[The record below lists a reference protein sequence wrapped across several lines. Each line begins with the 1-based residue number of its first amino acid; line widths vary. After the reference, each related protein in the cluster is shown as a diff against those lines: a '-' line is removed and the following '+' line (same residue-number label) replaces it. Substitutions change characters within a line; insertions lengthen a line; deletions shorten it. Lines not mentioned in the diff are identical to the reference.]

1 MKTPRQTV
9 HLICNAH
16 LDPVWL
22 WQWPE
27 GAAEALATFRVAADL
42 CEEHDTFIFNH
53 NEVILYEWIQEYEPA
68 LFKRIQKLV
77 KQGRWHIMGGWYLQ
91 PDCNMP
97 AGESFVRQILTGR
110 AYFKKHFNSVPRT
123 AINLDPFGHTRGLV
137 QILAKAGFD
146 SYLFGRPDENFLT
159 LASNAFVWVG
169 YDGSEVLATRFPFPY
184 NSELG
189 RARENIEQRIEKHAD
204 VEVLPI
210 LWGVGNH
217 GGGPSRHDIKQLR
230 KLIEQQSDRTIKHS
244 TPEAYFADLGR
255 HADRLPKYRQDLN
268 PWGPG
273 CYTSMALVKQKH
285 RQLENDLYLTEKML
299 STAAVQERLA
309 YPLQDVQQ
317 AQRDLL
323 VAQFH
328 DILPGSAI
336 APVEQDSLHTL
347 GHGLEILSRLRTRAF
362 LALAQGQKAAPAG
375 TIPVLVYNP
384 HPFAVDQIVECEFN
398 LPMARPLDTWTDVH
412 VHQGKTP
419 LPAQVEKEHTSLPCD
434 WRKRVVF
441 RARLEP
447 GQMNRFDCTTTV
459 LPAKPEPALKK
470 NKAGHYRF
478 KTDDLEVVI
487 NGRSGLIDR
496 YRVDGRDCL
505 APQAFRPV
513 VMRDDADSWTT
524 GGTRFNKQVGAFK
537 LAPHR
542 LTGHFTGA
550 DLPALEPLH
559 VIEDGPARTVVE
571 ALFHYGSSFIC
582 QRYKLP
588 KVGTEIE
595 LEITVQWNEKD
606 RMLKLRVPSPGAE
619 DETYI
624 GQVAYGVADL
634 PADGTEAVAQ
644 KWTGLVSRKN
654 NLALTVI
661 NDGIYGSDFS
671 DKGWRLTLLRSPAY
685 AAEDLPQEARQRYVP
700 RQDQG
705 RRTFRLWF
713 NAGKVNTRLNAVDR
727 EALVRNEKPEALSF
741 FPSGQ
746 GRPAKPFATLSDGV
760 IQIAAIKPAEKGP
773 DYVIRLF
780 EPTGRRRTTTLNLPL
795 LKKRLKLTFGAFELK
810 TLRINPT
817 TGKHCET
824 DLLEKPMAD

>member
-1 MKTPRQTV
+1 MKRPQQRV

-42 CEEHDTFIFNH
+42 CEEHETFIFNH
-53 NEVILYEWIQEYEPA
+53 NEAVLYEWIQEYEPS
-68 LFKRIQKLV
+68 LFKRIQRLV

-110 AYFKKHFNSVPRT
+110 AYFRKHFNVMPRT
-123 AINLDPFGHTRGLV
+123 AINVDPFGHTRGLV

-146 SYLFGRPDENFLT
+146 SYLFGRPDDAFLKLT
-159 LASNAFVWVG
+159 NNAFVWVG

-184 NSELG
+184 NSDLG
-189 RARENIEQRIEKHAD
+189 RAREIIEQRIEKHAD
-204 VEVLPI
+204 QVVLPI

-217 GGGPSRHDIKQLR
+217 GGGPSRHDIRQLNR
-230 KLIEQQSDRTIKHS
+230 LIEQSQGLTIKHS
-244 TPEAYFADLGR
+244 TPELYFADLRRRG
-255 HADRLPKYRQDLN
+255 DRLPRHRQDLN

-285 RQLENDLYLTEKML
+285 RQLENDLLLTEKML
-299 STAAVQERLA
+299 STAAIQKRLV
-309 YPLQDVQQ
+309 YPGEEVKQ

-323 VAQFH
+323 FAQFH

-336 APVEQDSLHTL
+336 APVEEESLQTL
-347 GHGLEILSRLRTRAF
+347 NHGLEILSRLRTRAF
-362 LALAQGQKAAPAG
+362 LGLAQGQKVASAG
-375 TIPVLVYNP
+375 KIPILVYNP
-384 HPFAVDQIVECEFN
+384 HPFAVDQLVECEFN
-398 LPMARPLDTWTDVH
+398 LAMARPLVAWTDVQ
-412 VHQGKTP
+412 VYQGKTP
-419 LPAQVEKEHTSLPCD
+419 LPCQVEKEHTSLPTD

-447 GQMNRFDCTTTV
+447 GQMNRFDCTTCV
-459 LPAKPEPALKK
+459 LPEKPKPALKK
-470 NKAGHYRF
+470 NKAGNYRF
-478 KTDDLEVVI
+478 KTADLEVII

-496 YRVDGRDCL
+496 YRVEGRDCL
-505 APQAFRPV
+505 APQAFKPV
-513 VMRDDADSWTT
+513 VMHDDADSWATRV
-524 GGTRFNKQVGAFK
+524 TRFNKQVGFFK
-537 LAPHR
+537 LASR
-542 LTGHFTGA
+542 KLTGQFTGA
-550 DLPALEPLH
+550 DLPALEPLR

-595 LEITVQWNEKD
+595 IEIIVQWNEKD
-606 RMLKLRVPSPGAE
+606 RMLKLLTCPPGAK
-619 DETYI
+619 DGKYI
-624 GQVAYGVADL
+624 GQVAFGVAEL
-634 PADGTEAVAQ
+634 PTDGTEAVAQ
-644 KWTGLVSRKN
+644 KWTAVVSRKN
-654 NLALTVI
+654 NLALTII

-671 DKGWRLTLLRSPAY
+671 DKGWRLSLLRSPGY
-685 AAEDLPQEARQRYVP
+685 AAEVLPEEARQRYIP

-713 NAGKVNTRLNAVDR
+713 NAGKVNDRLKTIDR
-727 EALVRNEKPEALSF
+727 EALTRNEKAVALSF

-746 GRPAKPFATLSDGV
+746 GRLAKPFATLSDSV
-760 IQIAAIKPAEKGP
+760 VQIVAIKPAEKGQ

-780 EPTGRRRTTTLNLPL
+780 EPTGRRRTTILSLPL
-795 LKKRLKLTFGAFELK
+795 LKKRINLTFGGFELK
-810 TLRINPT
+810 TLCVHPT
-817 TGKHCET
+817 TGKHRET
-824 DLLEKPMAD
+824 DLLEKPLTS